1 MRIATVCGTRP
12 ELIKLSPL
20 VPLLDDLFDHEYL
33 FTGQHYSES
42 MVQVFIDELQ
52 ARAPDRFLDV
62 HDCDPAALTQATR
75 AALEEHR
82 PDIVLVYGDT
92 NSTVAA
98 ARAARD
104 LGLVLVHLEAGIRS
118 FDRSMPEE
126 LNRIEVDRL
135 AELRLAPT
143 GLASWFL
150 TGLEGYD
157 PVTCP
162 AVGNTVIDAWDRHRA
177 LAEQRALPAGI
188 GDEPYA
194 VLTLHRQATVDDPVV
209 LGRMFAEIG
218 SLSLPLVFPVHPRT
232 RDRVGAFGLRWPANV
247 VAVDPMGYLD
257 FCRLMSRATVLL
269 TDSGGIQEE
278 AVAMGA
284 PCVTLRPSTER
295 METVLLGV
303 NRLFDPRRDRDLA
316 GLVKEAVTRGGSP
329 DPPVH
334 PYGSGHASERVAAV
348 LELIAGGA
356 STTTFPEERGFATVD
371 DLARAADC
379 VAGRRT

>member
-20 VPLLDDLFDHEYL
+20 VPLLDDRFEHEYL
-33 FTGQHYSES
+33 FTGQHYSAS
-42 MVQVFIDELQ
+42 MVQVFLDELQ

-62 HDCDPAALTQATR
+62 HDSDPAALTAATR
-75 AALEEHR
+75 IALDESR
-82 PDIVLVYGDT
+82 PDAVLVYGDT

-104 LGLVLVHLEAGIRS
+104 LGMLLVHLEAGIRS

-135 AELRLAPT
+135 SDLRLAPT

-162 AVGNTVIDAWDRHRA
+162 AVGNTVIDAWARHRS
-177 LAEQRALPAGI
+177 LAEQRALPDGV
-188 GDEPYA
+188 GEEPYS

-209 LGRMFAEIG
+209 LGRMLAEIG
-218 SLSLPLVFPVHPRT
+218 ALSLPVVFPVHPRT
-232 RDRVGAFGLRWPANV
+232 RDRVASFGLSWPVNV
-247 VAVDPMGYLD
+247 VAVEPMGYLD
-257 FCRLMSRATVLL
+257 FCKIMSGATVLL

-278 AVAMGA
+278 AIAMGA

-303 NRLFDPRRDRDLA
+303 NRLFDPNRDCDLA
-316 GLVKEAVTRGGSP
+316 GLVDEAVARGGSP
-329 DPPVH
+329 EPPVH
-334 PYGSGHASERVAAV
+334 PYGNGHASERVVAV
-348 LELIAGGA
+348 LELIAGRD
-356 STTTFPEERGFATVD
+356 SSMPFPEEPGFASLD
-371 DLARAADC
+371 DLARTARY
-379 VAGRRT
+379 VAGRRA